1 MNEMETVNGKTEE
14 KHTGYTGA
22 KLGMWF
28 FLLTEL
34 IFFGGMFLLY
44 SVYRFEYAADFHNAA
59 LDENIVLG
67 SLNTVIL
74 ITSSFTMALSI
85 SAIRKGNS
93 RLSSYLQAA
102 TIAMACLFLVNKY
115 FEWGDKIGRGI
126 YPDSPLMLQK
136 KKGEILFYSLYY
148 VMTGIH
154 AFHVIVGICVIG
166 TMFFWTRSGAI
177 DSKSFV
183 KLENT
188 GLYWHFVDMIWIY
201 LFPLFYL
208 VT

>member
-1 MNEMETVNGKTEE
+1 MPEEIKIGGSAQE

-22 KLGMWF
+22 KFGMWF
-28 FLLTEL
+28 FLMTEL

-44 SVYRFEYAADFHNAA
+44 SVYRTKYPADFHTAA
-59 LDENIVLG
+59 LDENIVIG
-67 SLNTVIL
+67 SLNTGIL

-85 SAIRKGNS
+85 SAIRKGNNL
-93 RLSSYLQAA
+93 LSSWLQAG
-102 TIAMACLFLVNKY
+102 TIIMGCIFLLNKY
-115 FEWGDKIGRGI
+115 FEWSDKIGRGI
-126 YPDSPLMLQK
+126 YPDSSLMMQK
-136 KKGEILFYSLYY
+136 KKGEILFYGLYY

-154 AFHVIVGICVIG
+154 AFHVIVGIVVIA
-166 TMFFWTRSGAI
+166 TMLFLTRSGAI
-177 DSKSFV
+177 NSGSFV

-188 GLYWHFVDMIWIY
+188 GLYWHFVDVVWIY

>member
-1 MNEMETVNGKTEE
+1 MTDKVTIESSAEE

-22 KLGMWF
+22 KFGMWF
-28 FLLTEL
+28 FLMTEL
-34 IFFGGMFLLY
+34 IFFGGLFLLY
-44 SVYRFEYAADFHNAA
+44 SVYRFEYAADFHIAA
-59 LDENIVLG
+59 LDENIVIG
-67 SLNTVIL
+67 SLNTIIL

-85 SAIRKGNS
+85 SAIRKGNNL
-93 RLSSYLQAA
+93 LSSWLQAG
-102 TIAMACLFLVNKY
+102 TIAMGCIFLVNKY
-115 FEWGDKIGRGI
+115 IEWSDKIVRGI
-126 YPDSPLMLQK
+126 YPGSPLMMQK

-154 AFHVIVGICVIG
+154 AFHVIVGIGVIG
-166 TMFFWTRSGAI
+166 VMLFLTRSGAMN
-177 DSKSFV
+177 SGSFI

-188 GLYWHFVDMIWIY
+188 GLYWHFVDIVWIY

>member
-1 MNEMETVNGKTEE
+1 MTGSKDGE

-22 KLGMWF
+22 KFGMWF
-28 FLLTEL
+28 FLMTEL
-34 IFFGGMFLLY
+34 IFFGGLFLLY
-44 SVYRFEYAADFHNAA
+44 SVYRSTYAADFHIAA
-59 LDENIVLG
+59 LDENIVIG
-67 SLNTVIL
+67 SVNTVIL

-85 SAIRKGNS
+85 SAVRKGDN
-93 RLSSYLQAA
+93 RLSAWLQAG
-102 TIAMACLFLVNKY
+102 TIAMGCVFLVNKY

-126 YPDSPLMLQK
+126 YPNSTLMMQK
-136 KKGEILFYSLYY
+136 KKGEMLFYSLYY

-154 AFHVIVGICVIG
+154 ALHVIIGIGVIG
-166 TMFFWTRSGAI
+166 AMLLLTRSGAI
-177 DSKSFV
+177 NSGSFV

-188 GLYWHFVDMIWIY
+188 GLYWHFVDMVWIY

>member
-1 MNEMETVNGKTEE
+1 MTEKVAIESSAEE

-22 KLGMWF
+22 KFGMWF
-28 FLLTEL
+28 FLMTEV

-44 SVYRFEYAADFHNAA
+44 SVYRSKYAADFHIAA
-59 LDENIVLG
+59 LDENIVIG
-67 SLNTVIL
+67 SLNTVLL

-85 SAIRKGNS
+85 SAIRKGNNL
-93 RLSSYLQAA
+93 LSSCLQAG
-102 TIAMACLFLVNKY
+102 TIAMGCIFLVNKY
-115 FEWGDKIGRGI
+115 FEWSDKIRRGI
-126 YPDSPLMLQK
+126 YPDSSLMMQK

-154 AFHVIVGICVIG
+154 AVHVIIGIFIIG

-177 DSKSFV
+177 NSRSFV

-188 GLYWHFVDMIWIY
+188 GLYWHFVDVVWIY